1 MVLAHWSILTITCSI
16 AAVTGR
22 GGRSIPSTREQDG
35 RSVPSTCDLGRPAG
49 AINGQPRRTVPRRGL
64 PRHGATLGRNA
75 RGNKI
80 GRNKDSL
87 GALGRKG
94 AGSLGGGKEQARAL
108 LGQEHGGTMYC
119 VVVELSGDAAVPAKA
134 LDRGSASIQ
143 AAAPGG
149 ALVHARPE

>member
-1 MVLAHWSILTITCSI
+1 MKRI
-16 AAVTGR
+16 ATG
-22 GGRSIPSTREQDG
+22 
-35 RSVPSTCDLGRPAG
+35 
-49 AINGQPRRTVPRRGL
+49 PRQGL

-75 RGNKI
+75 HGNKI
-80 GRNKDSL
+80 GHNKDSL

-94 AGSLGGGKEQARAL
+94 AGLLGGGKEQARAL
-108 LGQEHGGTMYC
+108 LGQQHGGTMYC
-119 VVVELSGDAAVPAKA
+119 VVVELNGDAAVPAKA